1 MTKTIF
7 KNKKVAV
14 SEIFEKKSQKPNSL
28 VSSLDKNLS
37 EKISRLKKS
46 DKYKKILEAMSEA
59 EASLRPIFLVK
70 KGKKIDVIS
79 GLPQI
84 LAAKELELEA
94 LDVIYITEDQVS
106 EAQVYLNKWEIDR
119 KRILEAEYQSQWDS
133 IPLLHLA

>member
-14 SEIFEKKSQKPNSL
+14 SEIFEKKSQKPDSL
-28 VSSLDKNLS
+28 ISSLDKSLGD
-37 EKISRLKKS
+37 KISRIKKS
-46 DKYKKILEAMSEA
+46 DKFKKILEAMSEA

-106 EAQVYLNKWEIDR
+106 HAQVYLNKWEVDR

>member
-14 SEIFEKKSQKPNSL
+14 SEIFEKKSQKPSSL
-28 VSSLDKNLS
+28 VSSLDKSLS

-46 DKYKKILEAMSEA
+46 DKYKKVLEAMSEA

-84 LAAKELELEA
+84 LGAKELELEA

>member
-14 SEIFEKKSQKPNSL
+14 SEIFEKKSQKPSSL
-28 VSSLDKNLS
+28 VSSLDKSLS
-37 EKISRLKKS
+37 GKITKLKKS
-46 DKYKKILEAMSEA
+46 DKFIKVLEAMSEA

>member
-14 SEIFEKKSQKPNSL
+14 SEIFEKKSQKPDSL
-28 VSSLDKNLS
+28 VSSLNKSLGD
-37 EKISRLKKS
+37 KISRIKKS
-46 DKYKKILEAMSEA
+46 DKFKKIVEAMSEA

-84 LAAKELELEA
+84 LAAKELELDA
-94 LDVIYITEDQVS
+94 LDVIYITEDQVPES
-106 EAQVYLNKWEIDR
+106 QIYLNKWEVDR
-119 KRILEAEYQSQWDS
+119 KRILESEYQSQWDS

>member
-28 VSSLDKNLS
+28 VSSLDKSLG
-37 EKISRLKKS
+37 EKITRIKGS
-46 DKYKKILEAMSEA
+46 DKYKKVLEAMSEA

-94 LDVIYITEDQVS
+94 LDVIYITEDQVP
-106 EAQVYLNKWEIDR
+106 QVQTYLNKWEIDR
-119 KRILEAEYQSQWDS
+119 KRILESEYQSQWDS

>member
-1 MTKTIF
+1 MAKTIF
-7 KNKKVAV
+7 KNKKVTV
-14 SEIFEKKSQKPNSL
+14 SDNFEKKAQKPDSL
-28 VSSLDKNLS
+28 VSCLNKNLS
-37 EKISRLKKS
+37 DKILRILKS
-46 DKYKKILEAMSEA
+46 DKFKKILVAMSEA

-70 KGKKIDVIS
+70 KGKVIDVIS

-106 EAQVYLNKWEIDR
+106 HAQVYLNKWEVDR

>member
-14 SEIFEKKSQKPNSL
+14 GENFEKKSQKPSSL
-28 VSSLDKNLS
+28 VSSLDKSLS

-46 DKYKKILEAMSEA
+46 DKYKKVLEAMSEA

-70 KGKKIDVIS
+70 KGKKVDVVS

>member
-1 MTKTIF
+1 MTNTIF

-14 SEIFEKKSQKPNSL
+14 SEKFEKKAQKPDSL
-28 VSSLDKNLS
+28 VSCLNKNLS
-37 EKISRLKKS
+37 DKILRILKS
-46 DKYKKILEAMSEA
+46 DKFKKILVAMSEA

-70 KGKKIDVIS
+70 KGKMIDVIS

-94 LDVIYITEDQVS
+94 LDVIYITDDQVP
-106 EAQVYLNKWEIDR
+106 EVQIYLNKWEIDR
-119 KRILEAEYQSQWDS
+119 KRILESEYQSQWDS

>member
-1 MTKTIF
+1 MTNTIF

-14 SEIFEKKSQKPNSL
+14 SDNFEKKAQKPDSL
-28 VSSLDKNLS
+28 VSCLNKNLS
-37 EKISRLKKS
+37 DKILRILKS
-46 DKYKKILEAMSEA
+46 DKFKKILVAMSEA

-70 KGKKIDVIS
+70 KGKMIDVIS

-94 LDVIYITEDQVS
+94 LDVIYITDDQVP
-106 EAQVYLNKWEIDR
+106 EVQIYLNKWEIDR
-119 KRILEAEYQSQWDS
+119 KRILESEYQSQWDS

>member
-14 SEIFEKKSQKPNSL
+14 SEIFEKKSQKPDSL
-28 VSSLDKNLS
+28 ISSLDKSLGD
-37 EKISRLKKS
+37 KISRIKKS
-46 DKYKKILEAMSEA
+46 DKFKKILEAMSEA

-94 LDVIYITEDQVS
+94 LDVIYITEDQVP
-106 EAQVYLNKWEIDR
+106 QVQTYLNKWEIDR
-119 KRILEAEYQSQWDS
+119 KRILESEYQSQWDS

>member
-14 SEIFEKKSQKPNSL
+14 SEIFEKKSQKPSSL
-28 VSSLDKNLS
+28 VSSLDKSLS
-37 EKISRLKKS
+37 GKITKLKNS
-46 DKYKKILEAMSEA
+46 DKFIKVLEAMSEA

>member
-1 MTKTIF
+1 MAKTIF
-7 KNKKVAV
+7 KNKKVTV
-14 SEIFEKKSQKPNSL
+14 SDNFEKKAQKPDSL
-28 VSSLDKNLS
+28 VSCLNKNLS
-37 EKISRLKKS
+37 DKILRILKS
-46 DKYKKILEAMSEA
+46 DKFKKILEAMSEA

-94 LDVIYITEDQVS
+94 LDVIYITEDQVP
-106 EAQVYLNKWEIDR
+106 QTQTYLNKWEVDR

>member
-14 SEIFEKKSQKPNSL
+14 SEIFEKKSQKPSSL
-28 VSSLDKNLS
+28 VSSLDKSLS
-37 EKISRLKKS
+37 GKITKLKKS
-46 DKYKKILEAMSEA
+46 DKFIKVLEAMSEA

-70 KGKKIDVIS
+70 KGKKSDVIS

>member
-14 SEIFEKKSQKPNSL
+14 SEIFEKKSQKPDSL
-28 VSSLDKNLS
+28 VSSLDKSLS
-37 EKISRLKKS
+37 EKITKLKKS
-46 DKYKKILEAMSEA
+46 DKFTKVLEAMSEA

>member
-28 VSSLDKNLS
+28 VSSLDKSLG
-37 EKISRLKKS
+37 EKITRIKGSE
-46 DKYKKILEAMSEA
+46 KYKKVLEAMSEA

-94 LDVIYITEDQVS
+94 LDVIYITEDQVP
-106 EAQVYLNKWEIDR
+106 QVQTYLNKWEIDR
-119 KRILEAEYQSQWDS
+119 KRILESEYQSQWDS

>member
-28 VSSLDKNLS
+28 VSSLDKSLG
-37 EKISRLKKS
+37 EKITRIKGS
-46 DKYKKILEAMSEA
+46 DKYKKVLVAMSEA

-94 LDVIYITEDQVS
+94 LDVIYITEDQVP
-106 EAQVYLNKWEIDR
+106 QVQIYLNKWETDH

>member
-1 MTKTIF
+1 MANTIF

-14 SEIFEKKSQKPNSL
+14 SENFEKKAQKPDSL
-28 VSSLDKNLS
+28 VSSLDKSLGD
-37 EKISRLKKS
+37 KISRLKNS
-46 DKYKKILEAMSEA
+46 DKFKKILVAMSEA

-84 LAAKELELEA
+84 LAAKELELKA
-94 LDVIYITEDQVS
+94 LDVIYITEDQVP
-106 EAQVYLNKWEIDR
+106 EVQTYLNKWEIDR
-119 KRILEAEYQSQWDS
+119 KRILESEYQSQWDS